1 MNMFQ
6 AARGAAAAKGRARWQ
21 ALAVAADLI
30 RRIDECQVR
39 REAPPARSLA
49 TKNGF

>member
-6 AARGAAAAKGRARWQ
+6 VERGAAA
-21 ALAVAADLI
+21 DLI
-30 RRIDECQVR
+30 HRIDECQVR
-39 REAPPARSLA
+39 REAPPARSPA